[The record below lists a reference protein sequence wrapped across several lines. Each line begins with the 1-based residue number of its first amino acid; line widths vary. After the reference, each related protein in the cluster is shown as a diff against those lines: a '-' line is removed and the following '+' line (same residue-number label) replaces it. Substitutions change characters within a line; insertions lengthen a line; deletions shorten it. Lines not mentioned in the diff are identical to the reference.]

1 MIPLSSTDSPAQ
13 SADAPAT
20 PADPPSSSADSPSS
34 PATPPAPSF
43 REELVRRGAA
53 RELGLLLALPVVL
66 VGVFLLPGPVRD
78 GLVLRA
84 DDPTLA
90 TAFAA
95 HFVHRS
101 GGHLA
106 GNLAIYAGAVGLGY
120 PLAVLGGRRRTY
132 LSVVVA
138 VLLAYPLVLSG
149 LYLAGHDAGVLLGAS
164 GLALALVGALP
175 MVLFAY
181 LGARVDGAVSV
192 ANAPALFFLGAAA
205 IVGRTALAMP
215 AVRPFVPAA
224 VLLGALYLLPVA
236 GRLRRG
242 TSVRGRQLHRAGYVE
257 LPAAAVVVF
266 FLAVVVAVPADPSAG
281 GGAVAELT
289 LHVLAFAL
297 GFAGTYLTDRSIR
310 ALGPPAAPAPSR

>member
-1 MIPLSSTDSPAQ
+1 MIRVSSPDSPAP
-13 SADAPAT
+13 SADGPAPAADAPSS
-20 PADPPSSSADSPSS
+20 PPS
-34 PATPPAPSF
+34 PPTPSF

-53 RELGLLLALPVVL
+53 REVGLLLALPAVLLVV
-66 VGVFLLPGPVRD
+66 FWLPDPVRD

-101 GGHLA
+101 WSHLA
-106 GNLAIYAGAVGLGY
+106 GNLAIYAGAVGVGY

-138 VLLAYPLVLSG
+138 VLLTYPLVLSG
-149 LYLAGHDAGVLLGAS
+149 LHLAGHDAGVLLGAS
-164 GLALALVGALP
+164 GLALALLGALP

-192 ANAPALFFLGAAA
+192 DHAPALFFLGAATIA
-205 IVGRTALAMP
+205 GRTALAVP
-215 AVRPFVPAA
+215 AVRPVVPVA

-266 FLAVVVAVPADPSAG
+266 FLAVAAAVPADPSAG
-281 GGAVAELT
+281 GGALAELT

-297 GFAGTYLTDRSIR
+297 GFAGAYLTDRSLR

>member
-1 MIPLSSTDSPAQ
+1 MIPLSSTDPPAP
-13 SADAPAT
+13 SADAPT
-20 PADPPSSSADSPSS
+20 PSADAPSS
-34 PATPPAPSF
+34 PAAPPTPSF

-53 RELGLLLALPVVL
+53 REVGLLLALPVVL
-66 VGVFLLPGPVRD
+66 LVVFWLPDPVRD

-95 HFVHRS
+95 HLVHRS
-101 GGHLA
+101 WGHLA
-106 GNLAIYAGAVGLGY
+106 GNLAVYAGAVGLGY

-132 LSVVVA
+132 VSVVVA
-138 VLLAYPLVLSG
+138 VLLAYPFVLSG
-149 LYLAGHDAGVLLGAS
+149 LYLAGHDAGELLGAS

-181 LGARVDGAVSV
+181 LGARVDAAVSV
-192 ANAPALFFLGAAA
+192 AHAPALFFLGAAA
-205 IVGRTALAMP
+205 IAGRTALAVP
-215 AVRPFVPAA
+215 AVRPFVPVA
-224 VLLGALYLLPVA
+224 VVLGALYLLPVA

-266 FLAVVVAVPADPSAG
+266 FLAVAVAVPVDPSAG
-281 GGAVAELT
+281 GGAVGELT

-297 GFAGTYLTDRSIR
+297 GFAGAYLTDRSIR